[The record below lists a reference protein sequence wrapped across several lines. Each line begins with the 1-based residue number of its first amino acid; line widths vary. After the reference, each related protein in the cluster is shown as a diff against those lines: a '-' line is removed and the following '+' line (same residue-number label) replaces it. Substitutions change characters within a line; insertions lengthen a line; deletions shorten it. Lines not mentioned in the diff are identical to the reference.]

1 MWYMPV
7 YLMCDCWMTS
17 QSISSQARTVELEK
31 VRIDLEEQAR
41 RLDDSTADLDDLGG
55 LSRMGYFAVSKSL
68 SIVQHGLS
76 WFVMVYFA

>member
-1 MWYMPV
+1 MN
-7 YLMCDCWMTS
+7 DI
-17 QSISSQARTVELEK
+17 SINQQPGSHRGAGAGPDRFGGTGST
-31 VRIDLEEQAR
+31 
-41 RLDDSTADLDDLGG
+41 LDDSTADLDDLGG